1 MEEADDLYDLNPAN
15 TQQITAVKHAHFQTT
30 PWTAT
35 LTTTPGVAGNSLAF
49 PATYTQRESKLNRVW
64 GIRPAKVC
72 HASKLQSLFGASKP
86 QSLKAAKPLPYP
98 TPESLKA

>member
-15 TQQITAVKHAHFQTT
+15 SQQITAVKYAHFQTT

-72 HASKLQSLFGASKP
+72 HASKLQSLFGASR
-86 QSLKAAKPLPYP
+86 L
-98 TPESLKA
+98 